1 MGYKDIPNVIDRS
14 AVDFIDIRPRI
25 APYSTEAQNHH
36 LTLIQ
41 DHSHQLHLKQ
51 LFQIRQSFLIMI
63 IIWEELTDYISIK
76 MVHLN

>member
-1 MGYKDIPNVIDRS
+1 MSLTDQLLTLLTFVQELLHILQ
-14 AVDFIDIRPRI
+14 
-25 APYSTEAQNHH
+25 EAQNHH